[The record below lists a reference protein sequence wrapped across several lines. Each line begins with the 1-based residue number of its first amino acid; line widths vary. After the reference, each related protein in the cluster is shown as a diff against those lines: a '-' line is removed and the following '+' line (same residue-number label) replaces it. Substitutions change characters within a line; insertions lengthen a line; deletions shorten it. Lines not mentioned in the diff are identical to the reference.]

1 MKYVHP
7 GPLVQKCVT
16 MAKHAIKPLNFDPQ
30 NLYFSIFRLVLSNDR
45 VLFLL
50 VAVYLSCII
59 LLKQRRKKLL
69 CSLREARKLLKQR
82 RKMLPGLL

>member
-45 VLFLL
+45 VLSFGRNISVLYYIIEAL
-50 VAVYLSCII
+50 VKETTMCA
-59 LLKQRRKKLL
+59 RR
-69 CSLREARKLLKQR
+69 
-82 RKMLPGLL
+82 G